1 VNPDHSLVRKLEASE
16 HFDDLAH
23 ILFDQAL
30 LAEGGQLE
38 DPAAYVRRVNSLL
51 TTAVAITDCP

>member
-1 VNPDHSLVRKLEASE
+1 MNAEHALVKRLQTSE

-38 DPAAYVRRVNSLL
+38 DPASYVRRVNSLL
-51 TTAVAITDCP
+51 LA